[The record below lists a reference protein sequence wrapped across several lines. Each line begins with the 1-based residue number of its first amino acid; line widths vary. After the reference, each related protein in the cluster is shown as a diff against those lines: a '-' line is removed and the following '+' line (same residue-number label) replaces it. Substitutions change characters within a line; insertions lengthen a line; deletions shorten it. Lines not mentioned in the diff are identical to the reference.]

1 MLETVIPCYNH
12 KCYLRYVFCIKNSV
26 KLFFPFG
33 SVRNLRAGAGALL
46 YTAFLLLPITHA
58 HAANWQWSTVSGR
71 DRLLIQLDGTEGESV
86 LRRSG
91 THSLTLGLAAA
102 PAQFSLSGAAPGVT
116 SIVSHAQVRG
126 NDIELA
132 LRNPAFGYMVTR
144 PSPRQIVIDIFH
156 DPLGARWTPSGQLAP
171 APPVVPAAAGAA
183 TAPAQA
189 AAQTSKQ
196 AHEQAKSTNF
206 ANPKLPP
213 TVPQNKASGAAHSA
227 QGARGLALTPPS
239 TVSVPPAADPTFVD
253 ASADSTHEAF
263 LSEAATA
270 DDTALPEMPASG
282 ALRENP
288 LPTSPIIDAPTA
300 ASEVTAELATMG
312 KSSGKFLTDII
323 KGVLSLNAHASND
336 ETSEG
341 GRARILSPQN
351 IRASVNSD
359 GPEAWGTEDSL
370 STRLPVA
377 SSVAKPAPLPVTSPA
392 ASENGASA
400 TGLASGAMSSPVRA
414 GDSKGAGK
422 SSAKNEIRQSITPP
436 GSGPVDMPRPL
447 ADAPAR
453 PAAVIGSTKPIAPVP
468 PVATASQASGAVQPS
483 TVSVPLNVGSP
494 AAVASGQGKGAAAAP
509 SPTQVSPQV
518 SGQETAA
525 KAGQTS
531 GTALPSPTTAPI
543 PAQAESPVQ
552 NMAETRQ
559 TATAPKNANA
569 TAVQGNA
576 TRPVVYVNEKGEIVP
591 KPPEPEKMM
600 AEAEGLLDKAQY
612 AEALQILRE
621 LKELPLGT
629 ATHEK
634 ILYQI
639 VDATTSLYAGKA
651 LEGFEPIVSAASEAM
666 NANLRS
672 SRVPDALFRLGM
684 ANLDVGNISEAEGY
698 FKALKRRYPHDI
710 NVPVAFKNLGVAQ
723 LKAGKSAQAA
733 QTLQVILQEY
743 PETSVLQEASVAL
756 ARALYASDDLDKMA
770 VITDFIDKRWP
781 RHYVQDQDYL
791 LMLAESQSRMNRLES
806 ALQHY
811 WLYYNLVPGNKNNDK
826 VLANIGDLYLRTGRL
841 SAAKELFEEILLRY
855 PKSDGAALA
864 LLRLAEQGV
873 HDSPITIEEMFRVFV
888 LAKDP
893 KPPVVY
899 RELMRDYP
907 KDPRAVAAGLKL
919 AIWQLW
925 SKEYTDAMG
934 AAADFIDAYPEHTD
948 VEQARLVIMRAFAQE
963 LKNSLAEENYGRILL
978 LWNGFPIVRERYGDM
993 DANMRHA
1000 LARGYIE
1007 RGDDEK
1013 ALELLSEFLKKPKH
1027 NVYSDYAFTLF
1038 FNKYLQA
1045 ADWNALLDLGELV
1058 KDWPMKPEMRS
1069 QLDYA
1074 LALSAENLGLA
1085 EKALPLWQEL
1095 AKRNDIPL
1103 YEQAYATYFL
1113 AKDAERRRDI
1123 KAAYAYN
1130 ADTLKLFQR
1139 LQEERS
1145 DRADPDRIKES
1156 MGSLMDI
1163 TEVGNHIPEALEWV
1177 ERYNQF
1183 VPEDSPEY
1191 PGLRFREARLYR
1203 KLGDNTK
1210 AKALLEQIVKKAP
1223 DSAFGQAAAIE
1234 LRTFEV
1240 SRDLQNFM
1248 Q

>member
-1 MLETVIPCYNH
+1 M
-12 KCYLRYVFCIKNSV
+12 

-33 SVRNLRAGAGALL
+33 LARNLCAGAGALL
-46 YTAFLLLPITHA
+46 YTAFLLLPLTHA
-58 HAANWQWSTVSGR
+58 QAANWQWSTVSGR
-71 DRLLIQLDGTEGESV
+71 DRLVIQLDGTEGEGV

-102 PAQFSLSGAAPGVT
+102 PTQFALSGAAPGVT
-116 SIVSHAQVRG
+116 SLVSHAQVRG

-171 APPVVPAAAGAA
+171 ALPIAAASPALGAA
-183 TAPAQA
+183 SAPPPASA
-189 AAQTSKQ
+189 AAQ
-196 AHEQAKSTNF
+196 AKALTPASSTL
-206 ANPKLPP
+206 AP
-213 TVPQNKASGAAHSA
+213 TVPQNKASGPAHSV
-227 QGARGLALTPPS
+227 QGARGLALTPP
-239 TVSVPPAADPTFVD
+239 PAVLAAPTAAPSLAD
-253 ASADSTHEAF
+253 ASADFAQDAFPPEATHV
-263 LSEAATA
+263 
-270 DDTALPEMPASG
+270 DDAALPEMSASG

-288 LPTSPIIDAPTA
+288 LPPSA
-300 ASEVTAELATMG
+300 ASNPPAAAPEVTAELAELG
-312 KSSGKFLTDII
+312 KSSGKFLTDMI

-336 ETSEG
+336 DAPPEG

-377 SSVAKPAPLPVTSPA
+377 SGVAKPELLPVTSPA
-392 ASENGASA
+392 ASQNGASGS
-400 TGLASGAMSSPVRA
+400 GLASGAGPAPAKA
-414 GDSKGAGK
+414 GGK
-422 SSAKNEIRQSITPP
+422 SSAKNEIRQSIMPP
-436 GSGPVDMPRPL
+436 GSGPADMPRPL
-447 ADAPAR
+447 ADAPAK
-453 PAAVIGSTKPIAPVP
+453 PAASAGSAASAVGAIP
-468 PVATASQASGAVQPS
+468 PASGAKSSQASGAVQAS
-483 TVSVPLNVGSP
+483 AASVPVNTGPP
-494 AAVASGQGKGAAAAP
+494 AAIAPVQGKDPALAAAQPVAQTAGQAPGQAPSQAAGRAPVQAPAP
-509 SPTQVSPQV
+509 SPEQ
-518 SGQETAA
+518 GTAA
-525 KAGQTS
+525 KAAQTS
-531 GTALPSPTTAPI
+531 GTALSSPSAASAP
-543 PAQAESPVQ
+543 AKAESPVQ

-559 TATAPKNANA
+559 AATGPKNANA

-621 LKELPLGT
+621 LKDLPLGA

-651 LEGFEPIVSAASEAM
+651 LEGFEPIVAAASEAM

-791 LMLAESQSRMNRLES
+791 LMLAESQARMNRLES

-841 SAAKELFEEILLRY
+841 AAAKELFEEILIRY

-873 HDSPITIEEMFRVFV
+873 HDSPLTIEEMFRVFV
-888 LAKDP
+888 LANDP

-907 KDPRAVAAGLKL
+907 NNPRAVAAGLKL

-934 AAADFIDAYPEHTD
+934 AAADFIDAYPEHSD
-948 VEQARLVIMRAFAQE
+948 VEQARLVIMRAFAEE

-978 LWNGFPIVRERYGDM
+978 LWNGFPLVRERYGDM

-1013 ALELLSEFLKKPKH
+1013 ALELLSEFLKTPKH

-1058 KDWPMKPEMRS
+1058 KNWPMKPEMRS

-1145 DRADPDRIKES
+1145 DRADPDRIKEA

-1163 TEVGNHIPEALEWV
+1163 TEVGNHIPESLEWV

-1223 DSAFGQAAAIE
+1223 ESAFGQAAAIE

-1248 Q
+1248 K